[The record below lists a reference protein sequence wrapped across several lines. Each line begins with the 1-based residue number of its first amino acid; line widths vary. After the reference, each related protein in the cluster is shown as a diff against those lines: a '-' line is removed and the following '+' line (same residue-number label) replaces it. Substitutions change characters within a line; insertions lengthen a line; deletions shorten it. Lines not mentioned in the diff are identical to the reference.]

1 MKIDKP
7 LSFNNCAGSVFFFF
21 DFQVIKNKIIT
32 QVVYFV
38 NLRFSQTLNLD
49 IYKFDQ
55 LLNQLFL
62 GSSRCKVHVFLP
74 LKNTG

>member
-7 LSFNNCAGSVFFFF
+7 LSFNNCAGSVFFFG
-21 DFQVIKNKIIT
+21 FQVIKNKIIT
-32 QVVYFV
+32 QVVYFL

-49 IYKFDQ
+49 IYKFGK

-62 GSSRCKVHVFLP
+62 GSPRCQVYVFLP

>member
-7 LSFNNCAGSVFFFF
+7 LSFNNCAGSVFFFG
-21 DFQVIKNKIIT
+21 FQVIKNKIIT
-32 QVVYFV
+32 QVVYFL

-49 IYKFDQ
+49 IYKFNE
-55 LLNQLFL
+55 LLNQLSL
-62 GSSRCKVHVFLP
+62 DSSRCQVYVFLP